1 MALTPVEV
9 TPRFRRAYRK
19 KTVTMRDAVD
29 DAVLKLR
36 TDPTNVGLQAKKIQG
51 QPGVFESRIDRSNRL
66 TWHWEDDTIVLR
78 NHCNHD
84 ILNRRP

>member
-1 MALTPVEV
+1 
-9 TPRFRRAYRK
+9 
-19 KTVTMRDAVD
+19 MRDAVD